1 MSYEVT
7 ITPMGNYLYV
17 LAAGASSV
25 ENATALWKEI
35 SAASKIHN
43 CFNILGEQKISNSMS
58 VTEAWSHH
66 KIFADEGITAKY
78 LIAWVDHNPRTY
90 EQTKF
95 VRTVLANRDMAY
107 GRLFSD
113 LETARSWLLK
123 KIEEKEKKS
132 SKPQD

>member
-1 MSYEVT
+1 ME
-7 ITPMGNYLYV
+7 NYLYV
-17 LAAGASSV
+17 FATGESSV
-25 ENATALWKEI
+25 ENASDLWKKI
-35 SAASKIHN
+35 SAESKKHN

-66 KIFADEGITAKY
+66 KIFTEEGITGKY
-78 LIAWVDHNPRTY
+78 LIAWVDHNPKTY

-113 LETARSWLLK
+113 IEDARSWLLK

-132 SKPQD
+132 SKLEE